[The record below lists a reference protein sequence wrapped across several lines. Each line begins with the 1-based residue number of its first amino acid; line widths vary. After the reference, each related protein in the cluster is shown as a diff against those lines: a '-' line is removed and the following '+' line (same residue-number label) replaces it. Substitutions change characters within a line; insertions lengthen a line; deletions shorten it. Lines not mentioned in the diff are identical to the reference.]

1 MDEQGEATTAN
12 RPPLHSYT
20 ALAQMWISGAFDE
33 LDQLDDDNLR
43 RLSYV
48 LKRMKPRDKRWDD
61 RRRVRYIGGID
72 V

>member
-1 MDEQGEATTAN
+1 MDELGQATST
-12 RPPLHSYT
+12 PPILHSYT
-20 ALAQMWISGAFDE
+20 DLAQMWISGAFDE
-33 LDQLDDDNLR
+33 LEDLDDANLR
-43 RLSYV
+43 RLSFV